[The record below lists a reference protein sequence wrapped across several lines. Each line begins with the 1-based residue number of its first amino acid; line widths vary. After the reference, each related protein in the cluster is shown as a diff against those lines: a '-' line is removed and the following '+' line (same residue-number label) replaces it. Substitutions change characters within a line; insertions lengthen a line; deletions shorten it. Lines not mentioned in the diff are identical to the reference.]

1 MTKEVA
7 PIISRAYFHFDVLE
21 GFKFTHLQCVSACC
35 NSDEVWS
42 KREFFDFCGWVI
54 VHVLIAQIVLKACKE
69 RQQYTTPRLNDNLYL
84 QCFGFDR
91 IENLEEYTGDTYE
104 RCL

>member
-1 MTKEVA
+1 
-7 PIISRAYFHFDVLE
+7 
-21 GFKFTHLQCVSACC
+21 
-35 NSDEVWS
+35 
-42 KREFFDFCGWVI
+42 VI

-91 IENLEEYTGDTYE
+91 IENLEEYTGDMYE
-104 RCL
+104 TCL